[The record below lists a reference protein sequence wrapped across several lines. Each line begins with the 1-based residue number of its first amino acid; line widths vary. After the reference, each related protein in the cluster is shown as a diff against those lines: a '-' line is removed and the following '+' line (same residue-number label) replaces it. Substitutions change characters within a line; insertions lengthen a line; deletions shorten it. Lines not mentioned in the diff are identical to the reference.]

1 MFVIIHS
8 GVILVQQSMFQ
19 IPCRM
24 RNLRKLVGSERYIHS
39 RGRLSSHVEAIR
51 TCSLELS
58 SGYVLQLEKTFYA
71 PSFSRNLILAS
82 TLVPSGISCNFQDFD
97 FSSLIKSEVIRK
109 GTLCNGLY
117 TV

>member
-1 MFVIIHS
+1 M
-8 GVILVQQSMFQ
+8 
-19 IPCRM
+19 
-24 RNLRKLVGSERYIHS
+24 
-39 RGRLSSHVEAIR
+39 EAIR

-82 TLVPSGISCNFQDFD
+82 TLVPLGISCNFQDFD
-97 FSSLIKSEVIRK
+97 FSSLIKSEVIGK

-117 TV
+117 TVQLQNNYNSLSITAGTKRCIMNEDSYGTQDWDISQSKGLKG